1 MMEFGVAVKRI
12 AAAFAHRANRSMEKH
27 HLTVSQAEM
36 IAYLHR
42 MWRKGQPV
50 IQRDIEEALNLS
62 NPTVSGTLD
71 RLEKKGMLVRVPNP
85 ENRRVNLVE
94 LSDTAR
100 ALTKDVLGDLRD
112 LQEKMLSCLDAQE
125 RETLDRLLSK
135 ILDNLAE

>member
-36 IAYLHR
+36 IAYLNR
-42 MWRKGQPV
+42 RQRDGCPV

-94 LSDTAR
+94 ITETAR
-100 ALTKDVLGDLRD
+100 ALTKDVIQDLRD
-112 LQEKMLSCLDAQE
+112 LQEQMLSCLDAQE